1 MAVRFHVEHADV
13 ERWGAHGAGNESSR
27 RKAAHVSRVKPNT
40 MKVIAALAITAIVVV
55 LLLWGFTSSN
65 TSPQTKALSGKEIKS
80 APVHQVNHLNKLT
93 VGVTGCFNLGD
104 DDERG
109 RVEVC
114 KADAHSMIN
123 GQRIDLS
130 LTCFLSWATCVR
142 LTSNEDYYFEVVSG
156 LPECQNFE
164 KIHMTCI
171 KIHAR
176 PYDAIYINTK
186 REKR

>member
-1 MAVRFHVEHADV
+1 MGSARCWQRKQQKESGSCIASQAEH
-13 ERWGAHGAGNESSR
+13 NEGYSR
-27 RKAAHVSRVKPNT
+27 ISDYRDSCCAT
-40 MKVIAALAITAIVVV
+40 TL
-55 LLLWGFTSSN
+55 GFPSSN

>member
-1 MAVRFHVEHADV
+1 MAVFLS
-13 ERWGAHGAGNESSR
+13 AGCPKDAGEEDRNDD
-27 RKAAHVSRVKPNT
+27 
-40 MKVIAALAITAIVVV
+40 
-55 LLLWGFTSSN
+55 
-65 TSPQTKALSGKEIKS
+65 
-80 APVHQVNHLNKLT
+80 
-93 VGVTGCFNLGD
+93 GD

-109 RVEVC
+109 RVDVC

-186 REKR
+186 REKRLIRKRNRDRIVQSPHPARSQTS